1 MNFVCSAQQ
10 SHEALKVLFPTPVD
24 NMAELSPSSPV
35 KDDEKYLIRALL
47 ESFSS
52 NKLGTPNC
60 KVIDRS
66 RFKIQLKT

>member
-1 MNFVCSAQQ
+1 MNFVYSAQQ
-10 SHEALKVLFPTPVD
+10 SHEALKGLFPTSAE
-24 NMAELSPSSPV
+24 NMAELSASSPV
-35 KDDEKYLIRALL
+35 KDDEKYLIRVLL

-60 KVIDRS
+60 KVIVRG